1 VVTYIMRM
9 FFVFQLCSA
18 LKKVHAEGI
27 LHRDLKPQNFLLAR
41 NRKDRLLLAD
51 FGGTKEEQTIVAGKD

>member
-1 VVTYIMRM
+1 M
-9 FFVFQLCSA
+9 
-18 LKKVHAEGI
+18 GI
-27 LHRDLKPQNFLLAR
+27 LHCNLKPQNFLLAR